1 MAGRKVV
8 GTKGKERW
16 LVVLS
21 GGDGGVWDVARM
33 WWYLGRRK
41 AVTNESEGMERKKR
55 RGSKE

>member
-21 GGDGGVWDVARM
+21 SGDGGGVWDVARM

-41 AVTNESEGMERKKR
+41 AVTNESLRK
-55 RGSKE
+55 